1 MGALFWVK
9 NIKVQFGIGHPPPT
23 HQTWSLCVQEGSGV
37 PNLQTE
43 LKYLDPFKSYCK
55 SSNLGF
61 LGCRGRA
68 GGWGVSGVINYS
80 LYEFRNVQR

>member
-1 MGALFWVK
+1 MP
-9 NIKVQFGIGHPPPT
+9 FGIGHPPPT
-23 HQTWSLCVQEGSGV
+23 HQTKSICVQEGAGV

-43 LKYLDPFKSYCK
+43 LNYLDLFKSYRN
-55 SSNLGF
+55 SSDLG
-61 LGCRGRA
+61 LRGFTCPRGA